1 MIKPRRKIRTER
13 RTESILAVLR
23 KQRLTIKELA
33 AEMYMSEDT
42 AREHINRMHGQG
54 LLYVVGFQPVE
65 RQKPAKVYAAGN
77 RPDAIH
83 IPKKKPPKP
92 NRREVWKAQVLEA
105 LALPGTTKQIAERL
119 GLSYAYARAHI
130 YSLKSER
137 KIHITAWV
145 LPADTGTKAAVYKAG
160 YGQDREFIRTR
171 GAYNRSKPAI
181 TPPPAHSIF
190 AALFA
195 QPSTA
200 LPL

>member
-33 AEMYMSEDT
+33 SQLYMSEDT
-42 AREHINRMHGQG
+42 ARAHINRMYSAGM
-54 LLYVVGFQPVE
+54 LYVVGYQPVE
-65 RQKPAKVYAAGN
+65 RQKPAKIYSAGK

-83 IPKKKPPKP
+83 IPKNKPPKP

-105 LALPGTTKQIAERL
+105 LALPGTTKQVAERL

-130 YSLKSER
+130 YSLKSEC

-160 YGQDREFIRTR
+160 VGQDREFVPKRYLAR
-171 GAYNRSKPAI
+171 MEPSVMPHVPSA
-181 TPPPAHSIF
+181 F
-190 AALFA
+190 ALLFA
-195 QPSTA
+195 QPS
-200 LPL
+200 PSNYQ

>member
-13 RTESILAVLR
+13 RTESIMAVLR

-33 AEMYMSEDT
+33 SAMYMSEDT
-42 AREHINRMHGQG
+42 AREHINRMHAEG

-65 RQKPAKVYAAGN
+65 RQKPAKIYAAGN
-77 RPDAIH
+77 RPDAIY
-83 IPKKKPPKP
+83 IAKKKPPKP
-92 NRREVWKAQVLEA
+92 NRREAWKAQVLEA

-119 GLSYAYARAHI
+119 GMSYAYARAHI
-130 YSLKSER
+130 YALKNEG

-145 LPADTGTKAAVYKAG
+145 LPQDTGTKAAVYKTG
-160 YGQDREFIRTR
+160 YGQDREFVPTR
-171 GAYNRSKPAI
+171 GVYSATKP
-181 TPPPAHSIF
+181 TMPKPPAHSIF

-200 LPL
+200 LPQ

>member
-13 RTESILAVLR
+13 RTESIMAVLR

-33 AEMYMSEDT
+33 SAMYMSEDT
-42 AREHINRMHGQG
+42 AREHINRMHSEG

-65 RQKPAKVYAAGN
+65 RQKPAKVYSAGN

-83 IPKKKPPKP
+83 VPKKKPAKP
-92 NRREVWKAQVLEA
+92 NRREVWKAKVMES
-105 LALPGTTKQIAERL
+105 LALPSTTKQVAERL
-119 GLSYAYARAHI
+119 GISYAYARAHI
-130 YSLKSER
+130 YSLKHER

-145 LPADTGTKAAVYKAG
+145 LPADTGTKAAVYKLGAG
-160 YGQDREFIRTR
+160 NDRNFVPTR
-171 GAYNRSKPAI
+171 HIARREKYVMPA
-181 TPPPAHSIF
+181 PAANSIF

-200 LPL
+200 LPQ